1 MFGLLDLF
9 VKRVNDQ
16 IAEYA
21 AAQSDIA
28 RRLSGS
34 WYGSLHPCQPAKVR
48 VAPRNPGTA
57 SERSPTQGRRQI

>member
-21 AAQSDIA
+21 AAQSDIV

-34 WYGSLHPCQPAKVR
+34 WCNSLQPYQPAKVR
-48 VAPRNPGTA
+48 AALRHPATA
-57 SERSPTQGRRQI
+57 SEPSPAQQRRHI